1 MEASA
6 GGATVNGVAPEV
18 PGQCQHAL
26 LPTGSAA
33 ITVGLTSCYCN
44 GRLGTVLAWHPD
56 RGRYKVPLQDGRVL
70 LLPMEHLV
78 QSAVATTIPPLRVH
92 QAAASVATMAPFRHR
107 PCAVAHSTWEPPGLW
122 ELFEEVDV
130 SPCGALAPTV
140 SEVGQHPGVLGQG
153 P

>member
-1 MEASA
+1 MPSEAPVEASA
-6 GGATVNGVAPEV
+6 GGATVNGGAPEV

-33 ITVGLTSCYCN
+33 ITVGLTSCYCS

-92 QAAASVATMAPFRHR
+92 QAASSWTLRSCALNVGAPWSV
-107 PCAVAHSTWEPPGLW
+107 
-122 ELFEEVDV
+122 
-130 SPCGALAPTV
+130 GALRGGRRLPMWGT
-140 SEVGQHPGVLGQG
+140 GTYGK
-153 P
+153 